1 MKMKKGKK
9 EFIFDTKIETSRDV
23 LFTVK
28 IDTKS
33 TMIKPICENI
43 FNIQCDDG
51 GDIQGLQNHMHTAY

>member
-9 EFIFDTKIETSRDV
+9 EFIFGTKIETSRDV

-33 TMIKPICENI
+33 TMIEPTCENI

-51 GDIQGLQNHMHTAY
+51 GDIRGL